1 MGSESARAWDREYE
15 AGRYD
20 AEPPEP
26 FLDDILAAARQAG
39 ITSGLYIGCGNGRNY
54 VPLVRAGLNVVGLDI
69 SPIALAQLAERV
81 PERRDSLI
89 CGDLGALPR
98 DACYDLVLGIQVFQ
112 HGDRATAHA
121 HIRSAVD
128 RVAPDGLFAIRVN
141 AAQTDVW
148 PAHTITERGADDGF
162 SVRYR
167 EGAKS
172 GLDIHFFARA
182 ELESLLAGLRPV
194 LPLRLRS
201 TRRQPPAPGQWSQW
215 EGIWQK

>member
-89 CGDLGALPR
+89 RGPCRTGRPLRHPGQRCP
-98 DACYDLVLGIQVFQ
+98 
-112 HGDRATAHA
+112 DRC
-121 HIRSAVD
+121 
-128 RVAPDGLFAIRVN
+128 
-141 AAQTDVW
+141 
-148 PAHTITERGADDGF
+148 
-162 SVRYR
+162 
-167 EGAKS
+167 
-172 GLDIHFFARA
+172 
-182 ELESLLAGLRPV
+182 LAGTYHHGARG
-194 LPLRLRS
+194 R
-201 TRRQPPAPGQWSQW
+201 
-215 EGIWQK
+215 